1 MLAVLAFHVYP
12 SVFLD
17 SPVSHSEVSL
27 GTSSSFTQGESD
39 PWSKAAPS
47 LEFMEGVCICP
58 ASSGNQS
65 HRPGLSLFW
74 TTPCCSVSLSL
85 LPARFVQLLGKG

>member
-39 PWSKAAPS
+39 PWSKA
-47 LEFMEGVCICP
+47 G
-58 ASSGNQS
+58 G
-65 HRPGLSLFW
+65 GLSKYRKDQTAVPLHR
-74 TTPCCSVSLSL
+74 SISLISKQ
-85 LPARFVQLLGKG
+85 A